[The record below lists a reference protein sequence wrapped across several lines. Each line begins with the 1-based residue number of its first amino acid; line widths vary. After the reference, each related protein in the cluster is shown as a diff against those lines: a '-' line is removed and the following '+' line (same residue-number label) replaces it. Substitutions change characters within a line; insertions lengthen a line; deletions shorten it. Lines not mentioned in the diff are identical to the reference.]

1 MFLQENIIAT
11 IIYNTATMSWSL
23 FGYNIILRFYGFLTF
38 KVFCD
43 FSFTEKFYFKICV
56 IGRTNL
62 YKYSKYQGKLSLSKL
77 FAYFNSFFIANFLH
91 EWTLLLLIWR
101 VSFTVSR
108 RNYNSSATWDDGL
121 NQKMTFQG
129 YH

>member
-11 IIYNTATMSWSL
+11 IICNNVWYVL
-23 FGYNIILRFYGFLTF
+23 FGYNIILRSYRFLTW

-43 FSFTEKFYFKICV
+43 FSSTLKFCCKICV

-62 YKYSKYQGKLSLSKL
+62 YKYSKYQNKLSLSKL
-77 FAYFNSFFIANFLH
+77 FAYSNSFFIANFLH